1 MRFWHCPKP
10 TIAAVRGP
18 CLAGACELAL
28 ACDLTIATE
37 DAFFGE
43 PELKFGAGIVVML
56 LPWIVGPKVAK
67 EIILTGED
75 RVSAAR
81 AREIGMI
88 NRVVPAAK
96 LDEEALR
103 IARHIA
109 AVDPNLVKETKR
121 AINRAMEAQGMLEA
135 LEAALEIDLAIEGAG
150 SPDKIQFMDIARR
163 DGLKAALAWRD
174 ARFPKSSAVTAAP
187 AERATRAAFVATIF
201 LSALLLFSVQP
212 MFAKMVLPTLG
223 GAPAVWAVSMCF
235 FQSLLLLGYA
245 YAHLLDSYA
254 PLRLALP
261 LHLAVL
267 AFALLALP
275 IALPAGWA
283 GVTGGSAYVQLI
295 VILALGV
302 GLPFFALA
310 ANAPL
315 LQAWFARAGHAQSA
329 DAYFLYRA
337 SNAGSLVALAAYPT
351 LIEPLLPLTVQSWL
365 WAAGFVLLAVAVAA
379 CGYLARNGKPVE
391 QVAAS
396 GVRRGGAP

>member
-1 MRFWHCPKP
+1 
-10 TIAAVRGP
+10 
-18 CLAGACELAL
+18 
-28 ACDLTIATE
+28 
-37 DAFFGE
+37 
-43 PELKFGAGIVVML
+43 
-56 LPWIVGPKVAK
+56 
-67 EIILTGED
+67 
-75 RVSAAR
+75 
-81 AREIGMI
+81 
-88 NRVVPAAK
+88 
-96 LDEEALR
+96 
-103 IARHIA
+103 
-109 AVDPNLVKETKR
+109 
-121 AINRAMEAQGMLEA
+121 
-135 LEAALEIDLAIEGAG
+135 
-150 SPDKIQFMDIARR
+150 
-163 DGLKAALAWRD
+163 
-174 ARFPKSSAVTAAP
+174 
-187 AERATRAAFVATIF
+187 
-201 LSALLLFSVQP
+201 

-329 DAYFLYRA
+329 DPYFLYRA

-379 CGYLARNGKPVE
+379 CGYLARMGSRWSERRLGSRAEPRGRCG
-391 QVAAS
+391 S
-396 GVRRGGAP
+396 VRPGPTWRSCLPGCWWRSRPT